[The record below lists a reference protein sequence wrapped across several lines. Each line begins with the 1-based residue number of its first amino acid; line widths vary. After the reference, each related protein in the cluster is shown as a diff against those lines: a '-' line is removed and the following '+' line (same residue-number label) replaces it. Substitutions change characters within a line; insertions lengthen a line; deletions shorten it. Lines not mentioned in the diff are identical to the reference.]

1 MSRFSD
7 ETLMA
12 YADGALP
19 PAEAAEVAA
28 ALESDAEARAVVE
41 RFRSTATL
49 ARAAFAD
56 MAAEPVPDTLVRTVL
71 GTEAPAAS
79 ATNFPPIRKTRPPL
93 WRTMVPLAASIALVL
108 GLAAALFLRQ
118 PPAVLPGQIMVLG
131 PVPSGAA
138 LAEIL
143 ETRPS
148 GTPVALQE
156 RDAQGSEH
164 LMIVATLRDRNGRI
178 CREVEALDKAM
189 QARLAGIACRDSASR
204 TWIVEGTARIAAS
217 SPSGGSDFVPSG
229 VDQKDALDGL
239 LSILGATKALP
250 PEEEQRL
257 IANGW
262 W

>member
-28 ALESDAEARAVVE
+28 ALESDAEARAIVE
-41 RFRSTATL
+41 SFRNTATL

-56 MAAEPVPDTLVRTVL
+56 VTAEPVPDALARTVL
-71 GTEAPAAS
+71 GTEAPTAS
-79 ATNFPPIRKTRPPL
+79 VTYFPPMRKARPPL
-93 WRTMVPLAASIALVL
+93 WRTMLPLAASVVLVL

-118 PPAVLPGQIMVLG
+118 PPGVLQGSVMALG
-131 PVPSGAA
+131 PVPSGAV

-143 ETRPS
+143 ETRAR
-148 GTPVALQE
+148 GTPVALRE
-156 RDAQGSEH
+156 RDGQGTEH

-178 CREVEALDKAM
+178 CREIEALDKTM
-189 QARLAGIACRDSASR
+189 QARLAGIACRDPASR
-204 TWIVEGTARIAAS
+204 MWIVEGTARIAAS

-229 VDQKDALDGL
+229 ADEKDALDGL

-257 IANGW
+257 IVQGW
-262 W
+262 R

>member
-1 MSRFSD
+1 
-7 ETLMA
+7 
-12 YADGALP
+12 
-19 PAEAAEVAA
+19 
-28 ALESDAEARAVVE
+28 
-41 RFRSTATL
+41 
-49 ARAAFAD
+49 
-56 MAAEPVPDTLVRTVL
+56 
-71 GTEAPAAS
+71 
-79 ATNFPPIRKTRPPL
+79 
-93 WRTMVPLAASIALVL
+93 
-108 GLAAALFLRQ
+108 
-118 PPAVLPGQIMVLG
+118 
-131 PVPSGAA
+131 
-138 LAEIL
+138 
-143 ETRPS
+143 
-148 GTPVALQE
+148 VALQE

-204 TWIVEGTARIAAS
+204 TWIVECTARIAAS

-262 W
+262 R